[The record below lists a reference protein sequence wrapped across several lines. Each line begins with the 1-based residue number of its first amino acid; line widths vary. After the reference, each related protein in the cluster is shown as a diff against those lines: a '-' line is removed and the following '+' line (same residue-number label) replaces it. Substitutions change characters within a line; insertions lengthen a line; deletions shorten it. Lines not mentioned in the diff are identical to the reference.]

1 MNPKN
6 FVQTIKSN
14 FQKQFRER
22 QIFWSQGIFIFYLV
36 FNNVYE
42 ITLGLE
48 ANISCAIL
56 FYFSLPD
63 GIYVRAFED
72 RMDLY
77 SVMIK
82 GPEKTPYEGII

>member
-1 MNPKN
+1 MN
-6 FVQTIKSN
+6 
-14 FQKQFRER
+14 
-22 QIFWSQGIFIFYLV
+22 
-36 FNNVYE
+36 E
-42 ITLGLE
+42 ITLGLL
-48 ANISCAIL
+48 ANISYAIF
-56 FYFSLPD
+56 FYISLPD